1 MSRSRTDTAKRASA
15 ALRLAFAAAFA
26 LEAAWLFFADFGADI
41 PRFAAQISAG
51 IDALIA
57 VALAAGF
64 RPSNFAVFKTFAF
77 AGFFAYAWYSL
88 GTTPECAAAAAVSAA
103 LGLAVYT
110 IL

>member
-1 MSRSRTDTAKRASA
+1 MNRDATDTAKRKRTAI
-15 ALRLAFAAAFA
+15 RLAF
-26 LEAAWLFFADFGADI
+26 
-41 PRFAAQISAG
+41 
-51 IDALIA
+51 
-57 VALAAGF
+57 AAGF

-88 GTTPECAAAAAVSAA
+88 GTSPECAAAAAVSAA

>member
-1 MSRSRTDTAKRASA
+1 MNRDATDTAKRARTA
-15 ALRLAFAAAFA
+15 IRLAFAAAFA
-26 LEAAWLFFADFGADI
+26 LEAAWLFFADFGSDI
-41 PRFAAQISAG
+41 PRFASQISAG

-57 VALAAGF
+57 AALAAGF

-88 GTTPECAAAAAVSAA
+88 GTSPECAAAAAVSAA